1 MYHVSSL
8 AFLCFDEV
16 ADMKWNHYWITREH
30 LSLSGIN
37 CRQCI
42 FTSSLVLIIGRWNL
56 RCFMSFRFDRFLSQL
71 CRSTRQS
78 ALWKILC
85 QAVTRCHCLLVSLS
99 GEDARSGSTNLTVIA
114 GGSMIGSILEMSVSG
129 AQCFHQLNSCGCCFY
144 WTGVVREREW
154 WAVLCQSCG
163 DLEGLI

>member
-56 RCFMSFRFDRFLSQL
+56 RCFMSFRFDRFLFQL
-71 CRSTRQS
+71 CRSTKFNVKLLPDVTVC
-78 ALWKILC
+78 LW
-85 QAVTRCHCLLVSLS
+85 VW
-99 GEDARSGSTNLTVIA
+99 DARSGSTNLTVIA
-114 GGSMIGSILEMSVSG
+114 GGSMIGPILEMSVSG
-129 AQCFHQLNSCGCCFY
+129 AQCFHQLNPCGCCFY

-154 WAVLCQSCG
+154 WAVLCQSRG